1 MWFQTILLLAIII
14 HGSLQHGRMLEP
26 PARNSMWRAG
36 FNTKPDYDDS
46 ELFCGG
52 IVDQWKRNK
61 GKCGIC
67 GDSFSIRPPRPY
79 ETGGIY
85 ARNITVRNY
94 RPGSEIDVILDLVA
108 NHMGT
113 FEFSICPRND
123 FAHETEDCFIPLK
136 VNGSDRYK
144 IRSHRNGIFTMP
156 VTLPRD
162 INCQY
167 CVFRW
172 HWKSAN
178 NWGMCADGRQAIG
191 CGPQET
197 YRNCADIAV
206 GYEYGIRGL
215 NYEPPPSVV
224 NGFDR
229 MIMNNEIPKDNFI
242 THHRVHWPGNQHH
255 HNHHSHHHHVHHHPI
270 EEESTTIDDS
280 DFTIRTTELPIK
292 IEE

>member
-1 MWFQTILLLAIII
+1 
-14 HGSLQHGRMLEP
+14 
-26 PARNSMWRAG
+26 
-36 FNTKPDYDDS
+36 
-46 ELFCGG
+46 
-52 IVDQWKRNK
+52 
-61 GKCGIC
+61 
-67 GDSFSIRPPRPY
+67 
-79 ETGGIY
+79 
-85 ARNITVRNY
+85 
-94 RPGSEIDVILDLVA
+94 
-108 NHMGT
+108 
-113 FEFSICPRND
+113 
-123 FAHETEDCFIPLK
+123 
-136 VNGSDRYK
+136 
-144 IRSHRNGIFTMP
+144 
-156 VTLPRD
+156 
-162 INCQY
+162 
-167 CVFRW
+167 
-172 HWKSAN
+172 
-178 NWGMCADGRQAIG
+178 MCADGRQAIG

-280 DFTIRTTELPIK
+280 DFTIQTTELPIK